1 MLHRVLNVDSAIT
14 IRCKRRNKVYFE
26 NNRIERA
33 IRCMDAGIAVAPFQ
47 ALMVSRFVEDA
58 RVGES
63 GGRVRVNLD
72 AEDLPRRSRA
82 RIGC

>member
-1 MLHRVLNVDSAIT
+1 
-14 IRCKRRNKVYFE
+14 
-26 NNRIERA
+26 
-33 IRCMDAGIAVAPFQ
+33 MDAGIAVAPFQ
-47 ALMVSRFVEDA
+47 ALMVSRFVERKVADA